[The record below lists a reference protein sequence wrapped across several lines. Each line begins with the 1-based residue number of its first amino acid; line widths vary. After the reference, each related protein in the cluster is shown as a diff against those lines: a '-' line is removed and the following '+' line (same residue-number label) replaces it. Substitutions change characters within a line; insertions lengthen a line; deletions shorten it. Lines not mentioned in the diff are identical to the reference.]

1 MGLSGCD
8 PIKSQG
14 RPILGK
20 TEDRGEQRA
29 RFREGIVVCSSPP
42 KTGALGLELGLGSRG
57 KGYGVGQKEAHAC
70 LKGSSKYK
78 ADKANFGLLCKI
90 SRRFLSKE
98 MTC

>member
-29 RFREGIVVCSSPP
+29 RFSEGIVVCSSPP

-78 ADKANFGLLCKI
+78 ADKVNFGLLCKI
-90 SRRFLSKE
+90 SRRFLSNE